1 MAHPIIA
8 ALAKHKAGVL
18 LIGLQIALTLAIVC
32 NLIFIVAVQVQRI
45 HRPTGMDDQDLIMI
59 TQQYLD
65 APTGSDTVAQQKLD
79 AMQLTDLATLRN
91 LPDVVSATTVNAV
104 PLSMENWMLGVA
116 LKPDQPHGLERVN
129 VFTGD
134 EQTLQTLGL
143 RLIAG
148 RNFTPVE
155 VQHWMSLNHHQP
167 AVVIVTQ
174 AMAQRLFPQGHA
186 LGQAI
191 YIDGSSQPS
200 TVVGIVARMQSSNP
214 DATGPAAWD
223 SVLMPVRFDAAQTMY
238 VVRAKPGRLPAA
250 MQEVRKALYKVDPMR
265 LIPEAQRF
273 DPEGIAPYALWRK
286 VGYTMDSYMVQ
297 ILTTICVILLAI
309 TGIGMAGLTSF
320 WVGQR
325 RKQIGIRRALG
336 ATRANILHY
345 FQTENLI
352 IAGGGCIV
360 GAVLAIG
367 INLALLRMFPMNRM
381 PLWYVAAG
389 IAVVLALGQL
399 AVFFPARRASNVPPV
414 EATRSV

>member
-8 ALAKHKAGVL
+8 ALAKHKAGVF

-32 NLIFIVAVQVQRI
+32 NLIFIVSMRVQRL
-45 HRPTGMDDQDLIMI
+45 HRPTGMDDQNLIMV
-59 TQQYLD
+59 TQQYMD
-65 APTGSDTVAQQKLD
+65 APAGSSEAAKQKLD
-79 AMQLTDLATLRN
+79 AMQLTDLVTLRN
-91 LPDVVSATTVNAV
+91 QPDVVSATAMNAV
-104 PLSMENWMLGVA
+104 PLSEMYETSWVA
-116 LKPDQPHGLERVN
+116 LKPDQPHGLLRAN
-129 VFTGD
+129 VFAGD
-134 EQTLQTLGL
+134 DQALQTLGL

-155 VQHWMSLNHHQP
+155 VQPLHQGQP
-167 AVVIVTQ
+167 SVVIVTQ
-174 AMAQRLFPQGHA
+174 ALAQRLFPQGDA

-191 YIDGSSQPS
+191 YLDLGGSSQPS

-223 SVLMPVRFDAAQTMY
+223 SVLMPARIDSAQTMY

-250 MQEVRKALYKVDPMR
+250 MQEVRKALYAVDPMR
-265 LIPEAQRF
+265 IIPEAQRF

-286 VGYTMDSYMVQ
+286 VSYTLDSYFVQ

-345 FQTENLI
+345 FQIENLI

-360 GAVLAIG
+360 GAVLAIV
-367 INLALLRMFPMNRM
+367 INLVLMRMFPMERM

-389 IAVVLALGQL
+389 IVVVLALGQL
-399 AVFFPARRASNVPPV
+399 AVLSPARRASNVPPV